1 MMMRA
6 KDVTMLVV
14 MIIVQALARGYPVFR
29 ELMQATDSSLK
40 LKILSFIEIQ
50 IFWTV
55 SSTHNT
61 IQDGLR
67 MSPNGFGPLYNVHVD
82 ISY

>member
-29 ELMQATDSSLK
+29 ELMQNIKFPDILK
-40 LKILSFIEIQ
+40 LQRFLQKTRKSVF
-50 IFWTV
+50 
-55 SSTHNT
+55 
-61 IQDGLR
+61 
-67 MSPNGFGPLYNVHVD
+67 
-82 ISY
+82 